1 MQTPVPQTLI
11 KNTLIKN
18 TKLDPCTSAHQ
29 CEKLRCSRL
38 AMRGKQKSMQMPAP
52 KTITIDTKLDPS
64 TSAHQGEENEVL
76 EAGVEVC
83 LFV

>member
-1 MQTPVPQTLI
+1 
-11 KNTLIKN
+11 
-18 TKLDPCTSAHQ
+18 
-29 CEKLRCSRL
+29 
-38 AMRGKQKSMQMPAP
+38 MRGKQKSMQMPAP